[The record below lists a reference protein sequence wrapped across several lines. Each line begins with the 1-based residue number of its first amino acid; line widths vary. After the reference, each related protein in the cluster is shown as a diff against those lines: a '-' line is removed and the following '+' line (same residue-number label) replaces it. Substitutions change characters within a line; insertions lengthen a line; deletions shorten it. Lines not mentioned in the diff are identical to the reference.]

1 MRGIAGAQITDSGA
15 GSPNERL
22 SEQALAAQAP
32 APLAAAPQQALKA
45 EASEAAS
52 EPELL
57 FAPDFIISQV
67 CGDLHWMRSACL
79 HGHYMCVCMPAAYT
93 GLTCSSL
100 GCTLYKCTLM

>member
-1 MRGIAGAQITDSGA
+1 MRGIAGAQIKDASA
-15 GSPNERL
+15 GSSDGGL

-67 CGDLHWMRSACL
+67 HGDLSCF
-79 HGHYMCVCMPAAYT
+79 VCSCT
-93 GLTCSSL
+93 GPF
-100 GCTLYKCTLM
+100 YKCIAHVCTCPPLT